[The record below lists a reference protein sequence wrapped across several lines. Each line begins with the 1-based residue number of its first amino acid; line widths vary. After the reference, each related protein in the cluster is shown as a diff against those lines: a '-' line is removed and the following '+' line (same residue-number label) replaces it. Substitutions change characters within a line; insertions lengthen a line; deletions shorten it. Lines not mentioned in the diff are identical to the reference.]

1 MRSHVKTKDSSALRH
16 SYVKAHDTEGNGEC
30 NKEED
35 EAAHEDD
42 HYVVYQ
48 QDELWLNWCVSLLL
62 WEIFIQHP
70 GLVNDIDRSD
80 NEIDSQRYHGKD
92 WDSNVHILNPDL
104 WYATKQPTII
114 ET

>member
-48 QDELWLNWCVSLLL
+48 QDEL
-62 WEIFIQHP
+62 
-70 GLVNDIDRSD
+70 
-80 NEIDSQRYHGKD
+80 
-92 WDSNVHILNPDL
+92 
-104 WYATKQPTII
+104 
-114 ET
+114 